1 MDVSS
6 SNASG
11 VDILIE
17 SMQPS
22 DWSAVQAI
30 YAQGIATRNATFETN
45 VPEWETW
52 DRAHLAA
59 PRLVARRDSQV
70 LGFVALTPISARK
83 VYAGVADLSIY
94 IAESGRGQGIGKRLL
109 LAMIS
114 ESEQAGIW
122 TIQTSIF
129 PENVASIG
137 LHTSCGFRVVGQ
149 REKIAQLDGIW
160 RDTVLLER
168 RVQNGSG

>member
-1 MDVSS
+1 
-6 SNASG
+6 
-11 VDILIE
+11 
-17 SMQPS
+17 MQPG
-22 DWSAVQAI
+22 DWPAVQTI

-45 VPEWETW
+45 LPEWEAW

-59 PRLVARRDSQV
+59 PRLVARLDGQV
-70 LGFVALTPISARK
+70 VGFVALTPISARK

-109 LAMIS
+109 LAMID
-114 ESEQAGIW
+114 ESEKAGIW

-129 PENVASIG
+129 PENVASIT
-137 LHTSCGFRVVGQ
+137 LHQSCGFRVVGQ
-149 REKIAQLDGIW
+149 REKIAQLEGIW

-168 RVQNGSG
+168 RVQNSSG